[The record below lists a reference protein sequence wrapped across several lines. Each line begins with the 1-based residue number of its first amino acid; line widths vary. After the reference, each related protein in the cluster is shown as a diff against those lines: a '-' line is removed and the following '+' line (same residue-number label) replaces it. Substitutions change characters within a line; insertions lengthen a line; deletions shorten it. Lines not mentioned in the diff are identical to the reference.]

1 MCQLTSQISSDMWQ
15 SETVVKMMQNNML
28 QHASVILAILV
39 WMTENVVA
47 MQKLDRQEECSD
59 QMGCGFATST
69 FGCDIA
75 LIAARCPKTC
85 GTCTGEE
92 IIIEDTDS
100 HCDLLFEMPE
110 VTGVR

>member
-1 MCQLTSQISSDMWQ
+1 
-15 SETVVKMMQNNML
+15 MMQNNML

-47 MQKLDRQEECSD
+47 TQELARQEECSD

-85 GTCTGEE
+85 GTCTGED